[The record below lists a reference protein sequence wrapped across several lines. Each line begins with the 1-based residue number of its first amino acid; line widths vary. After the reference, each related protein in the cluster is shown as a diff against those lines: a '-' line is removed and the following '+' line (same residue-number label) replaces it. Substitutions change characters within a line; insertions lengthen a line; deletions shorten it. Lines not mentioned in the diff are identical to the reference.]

1 MCIGRLDLES
11 KIQRGYH
18 RERTGR
24 LGMEML
30 FSVDFVRPVSYTL
43 GMIARITGRL
53 DEVGATSVL
62 VDTGDGL
69 AYEVLVPSCDV
80 GRYASRLGQ
89 PLTLYTLHIID
100 GDPGRGP
107 MTPRL
112 IGFMTEKDRE
122 FFKIYTTCKGVGM
135 RKALKSLAQPIP
147 QVAAAIENKDDTFLK
162 SLPEIGKRTAETMI
176 ATLHGRLG
184 EFADSAISASEV
196 PQLSGAGA
204 EALAVLVQ
212 LGERRAD
219 AEMWISRVLAVAPE
233 LTAAEEIIQHVY
245 RIKAGG

>member
-1 MCIGRLDLES
+1 VWVVDHAGRRVPCET
-11 KIQRGYH
+11 H
-18 RERTGR
+18 RAIKNSRCCAF
-24 LGMEML
+24 L
-30 FSVDFVRPVSYTL
+30 FSVDFVRPVSYTS

-62 VDTGDGL
+62 IDAGDGL

-80 GRYASRLGQ
+80 GRYASRMGQ
-89 PLTLYTLHIID
+89 PLTLYTLHVID
-100 GDPGRGP
+100 GDPSRGGA

-112 IGFMTEKDRE
+112 IGFMTEADRD
-122 FFKIYTTCKGVGM
+122 FFKIYTTCKGIGM

-162 SLPEIGKRTAETMI
+162 ALPEIGKRTAETMI

-184 EFADSAISASEV
+184 EFADSALSGSEV
-196 PQLSGAGA
+196 PQLSEAGA

-212 LGERRAD
+212 LGERRGD

-233 LTAAEEIIQHVY
+233 LTTAEEIIQHVY